1 MRGAVATLTID
12 LDAVVANWTLLREL
26 SRPAEC
32 AAVVKADGYGLGLR
46 KIGRALETAG
56 CRRFFVARLEEG
68 LALRGILGRGPSI
81 YVLDGPGRA
90 GDAPV
95 FEAADLVPI
104 LNSPGDVAAW
114 RSKSGATRR
123 AILNVDTGMN
133 RLGLSPAETRA
144 LADDPGAFGSA
155 GIEFVMSHLACAEDR
170 GHPQNGRQRELFEE
184 LRAPLPRIPASL
196 ANSAGIFLGPDY
208 RYALTRPGAAIYG
221 VSAAIGVLR
230 PMRPVVRLEAPI
242 LQTRIVDR
250 DSTVGYGADRP
261 VARGT
266 RLATVAVGYAD
277 GFLRGLGNRGHG
289 YVGAAKVPVV
299 GRVSMDLATFD
310 VSALPDD
317 AVRPGRHVELIC
329 RRHTVDDL
337 ADEAGTI
344 GYEILTALGR
354 RFRRRYTGG
363 PGNGSAA

>member
-12 LDAVVANWTLLREL
+12 LDAVAANWTLLRDL
-26 SRPAEC
+26 SSPAEC
-32 AAVVKADGYGLGLR
+32 AAVVKADGYGLGIR
-46 KIGRALETAG
+46 EIGRAVRAAG

-68 LALRGILGRGPSI
+68 LALREALDRGCSI

-90 GDAPV
+90 VDAPV
-95 FEAADLVPI
+95 LEAAGLVPV

-114 RSKSGATRR
+114 RPEGGAARR
-123 AILNVDTGMN
+123 AVLGIDTGMN
-133 RLGLSPAETRA
+133 RLGLSPADARA
-144 LADDPGAFGSA
+144 LARRPGAFG
-155 GIEFVMSHLACAEDR
+155 GTRIEFVMSHLACAEDR
-170 GHPQNGRQRELFEE
+170 DHPGNGRQRELFEE
-184 LRAPLPRIPASL
+184 LRAPLARIPASL

-208 RYALTRPGAAIYG
+208 HYALTRPGAAIYG
-221 VSAAIGVLR
+221 VSAATGAPR
-230 PMRPVVRLEAPI
+230 PMRPVVHLEAPI
-242 LQTRIVDR
+242 LQTRTVDR
-250 DSTVGYGADRP
+250 DSTVGYGALRP

-289 YVGAAKVPVV
+289 YVGAARVPLV

-317 AVRPGRHVELIC
+317 AVRPGRHVELIGN
-329 RRHTVDDL
+329 RHTVDDL

-354 RFRRRYTGG
+354 RFRRRYTGLS
-363 PGNGSAA
+363 GNGSAT